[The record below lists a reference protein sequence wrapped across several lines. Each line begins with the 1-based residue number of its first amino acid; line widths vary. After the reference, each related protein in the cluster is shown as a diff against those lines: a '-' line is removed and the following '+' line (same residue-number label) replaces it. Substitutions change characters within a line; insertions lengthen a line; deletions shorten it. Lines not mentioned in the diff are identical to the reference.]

1 MRGVRSCMALFE
13 YQALDEDGR
22 LTKGTLEAVSPA
34 DMKAQLNRVGVTTL
48 TSTLKT
54 AGGGRSWRERLTP
67 EPPAQDITGFTLDL
81 AMLLKGGVSL
91 DEALGILARMETRRW
106 LVKLIGAM
114 HGELAG
120 GKSFSAVLQA
130 HPKVFP
136 PLYTKMIEA
145 AEISGRLVQAL
156 EGIAAERQR
165 RERLRKRLTGAVA
178 YPAFLAVAATGV
190 LFFVLI
196 YIIPQFEGA
205 IAPYR
210 DRIAPSTLFVFDL
223 SAFVRAR
230 LDWIVA
236 GAAAALLAFVG
247 IGRMM
252 KARSL
257 WAVLLSALPF
267 TRSIAGFSLTLTFC
281 RTLSILIENGV
292 DISTS
297 LRLIRN
303 IVAMPGAAEKI
314 DRTIAEVRG
323 GARLSAALAQQTLLP
338 SHVVQMLRVGEGA
351 GNLAESAA
359 RIGDFYEA
367 KLDTALARLTA
378 IAGPLLMMAVS
389 VLVAWLI
396 LSVMS
401 ALLSINDLLV

>member
-1 MRGVRSCMALFE
+1 MAVFE
-13 YQALDEDGR
+13 YQALDEKGH
-22 LTKGTLEAVSPA
+22 LTTGTLDARSAA
-34 DMKAQLNRVGVTTL
+34 DLKAQLDRAGITPL
-48 TSTLKT
+48 TSKLKT
-54 AGGGRSWRERLTP
+54 VVDQRSWRERLTP
-67 EPPAQDITGFTLDL
+67 EPPAQDVTGFTIDL

-91 DEALGILARMETRRW
+91 DEALGILTRMETRRW
-106 LVKLIGAM
+106 LVKLIRTM
-114 HGELAG
+114 HQELAS
-120 GKSFSAVLQA
+120 GKSFSAVLKA
-130 HPKVFP
+130 HPKTFP
-136 PLYTKMIEA
+136 PLYTKMIET
-145 AEISGRLVQAL
+145 AEISGRLLQAL
-156 EGIAAERQR
+156 DGIAAERQR

-210 DRIAPSTLFVFDL
+210 NRIAPSTLFVFDL
-223 SAFVRAR
+223 SAYVRTH
-230 LDWIVA
+230 LDWIGA
-236 GAAAALLAFVG
+236 GGGLVLLAFLG
-247 IGRMM
+247 IVRMM
-252 KARSL
+252 KVRSL
-257 WAVLLSALPF
+257 WTVLLSAFPL
-267 TRSIAGFSLTLTFC
+267 TRSAVGFNLTLTFC
-281 RTLSILIENGV
+281 RTLSILIQNGV

-303 IVAMPGAAEKI
+303 IVTVPGAAEKI
-314 DRTIAEVRG
+314 DRVIADVRG
-323 GARLSAALAQQTLLP
+323 GSRLSAALAQQTLLP

-351 GNLAESAA
+351 GDLAESAA

-396 LSVMS
+396 LSVMG
-401 ALLSINDLLV
+401 ALLSVNDLLV